1 MATLTVTITENV
13 SLNGVDQG
21 GSYSGFTNS
30 NITQVMRKIIRCTAG
45 SEMTLYQA
53 ADATATTGTGAA
65 WFDEDSI
72 KYVRITNLDPDDHY
86 GYIRIQNSEGT
97 PDEVS
102 YKFYGK
108 QSLLLYSH
116 DTSFNAGSGGALT
129 LGTGEGD
136 IEKVS
141 FKGITD
147 AQEIEIFIA
156 SAD

>member
-1 MATLTVTITENV
+1 
-13 SLNGVDQG
+13 
-21 GSYSGFTNS
+21 
-30 NITQVMRKIIRCTAG
+30 MRKIVRCTAG
-45 SEMTLYQA
+45 TEFTLYQA

-86 GYIRIQNSEGT
+86 GYIRIQNSNGT
-97 PDEVS
+97 PDEVV

-116 DTSFNAGSGGALT
+116 DTSLNASQAAALT
-129 LGTGEGD
+129 LGSGEGD

-141 FKGITD
+141 FKPITD
-147 AQEIEIFIA
+147 NQEIELFIA